1 MEREIKMLLLLIRKL
16 HILWE
21 ASRWERTARRLLRDF
36 CPREA
41 REAMAKAAELHSMV

>member
-41 REAMAKAAELHSMV
+41 REAMEKAAELHSMI